1 MSEENPHIAKVHQ
14 ETATR
19 NAQVAVKQSNDTREE
34 LLNRMIH
41 LEALVTTQQSEIQQL
56 HQKYNLLL
64 TKQFNGGS
72 TSV

>member
-19 NAQVAVKQSNDTREE
+19 NAQVAVKQSNDTRAE
-34 LLNRMIH
+34 LLNRMSH
-41 LEALVTTQQSEIQQL
+41 LEALVATQQSILDELQR
-56 HQKYNLLL
+56 KYNLLL